1 MEKEKIFE
9 KNIIQERI
17 KLWAEKLIDLSGKN
31 DLISYRE
38 AKTISITP
46 SKEIVDKL
54 LEGSSVKISEIIDLE
69 DKDLRKGAFGVVKKA
84 VENFEDYGIEVLRL
98 ISGFV
103 SWESDVNKPYAPLVT
118 YSLSI
123 ENPGQPLKNIEISLT
138 DVVPEINTALVL
150 HLNKKCQAE
159 ISIEKLEEV
168 QEEGEEVLVKRFLDM
183 CPKEISI
190 EVKDGFARNYLI
202 PQKKALRAN
211 KENKVHFT
219 KIKQDL
225 IEKNNKIV
233 EEAKKSLKII
243 SGEEIIFIRNASDN
257 GQLYGSVSPKDI
269 SNYFNQKKIDI
280 KPSNIN
286 LHSAIK
292 KVGIYNINIK
302 LHAEVTCDLKINVAT
317 SNENAKLQKSE
328 VNKVESSD
336 EKKEDKDK
344 KDEILLESKKS
355 ISEKKEI
362 NKKES
367 EKIESIKKAS
377 AKSETKIKKEES
389 DLEKDIKKKD
399 K

>member
-1 MEKEKIFE
+1 MEVI
-9 KNIIQERI
+9 
-17 KLWAEKLIDLSGKN
+17 
-31 DLISYRE
+31 
-38 AKTISITP
+38 
-46 SKEIVDKL
+46 L
-54 LEGSSVKISEIIDLE
+54 LESFNRLGKIGDIVK
-69 DKDLRKGAFGVVKKA
+69 
-84 VENFEDYGIEVLRL
+84 
-98 ISGFV
+98 
-103 SWESDVNKPYAPLVT
+103 
-118 YSLSI
+118 
-123 ENPGQPLKNIEISLT
+123 
-138 DVVPEINTALVL
+138 
-150 HLNKKCQAE
+150 
-159 ISIEKLEEV
+159 
-168 QEEGEEVLVKRFLDM
+168 
-183 CPKEISI
+183 
-190 EVKDGFARNYLI
+190 VKDGFARNYLI

-225 IEKNNKIV
+225 IEKNNKII

-328 VNKVESSD
+328 VNKVENPD
-336 EKKEDKDK
+336 EKDKDK